1 MKKEKA
7 KMPENN
13 RAAVYARY
21 SSRKQGEQSIEGQ
34 LSEAYKY
41 AETHGYNI
49 IHEYIDRAKSGRT
62 DNREAF
68 QEMLRDT
75 AKGTFSTI
83 ILWKLDR
90 FGRNREEIAAN
101 KYRCKKNG
109 VKVVYVAENVPDSP
123 EGVILESVLEGM
135 AEYYSLQLSQNVR
148 RGMHANA
155 EKCQSTGGTT
165 PLGYAVDPATK
176 KFVIDPNTAPTVRRI
191 FDMYAGG
198 TKISEIVRTL
208 NDSGIRTARGSR
220 FKVDSLYTV
229 LRNVKY
235 TGIYTYN
242 GDVRIENGIPAIVD
256 RATFE
261 KVQEML
267 KVNKRKP
274 SKLWDTFDYILTDKL
289 FCGMC
294 GSKMIGESGTSKNG
308 TKHSYY
314 TCVKKRRDHACK
326 KKAVRQYYIE
336 TLVLD
341 RIAAILDDD
350 SLLAFIADN
359 VYSYYV
365 KLQNDDDMTDA
376 LKKRLRE
383 VEKAQIN
390 ILRAIEAGVFNDMTK
405 ARMDELDE
413 QKSEL
418 QAQIAEE
425 EYAKT
430 GLATR
435 DTILAWL
442 YSQREKDL
450 NDRASQRQLIETF
463 VNAIYVFDDRIEI
476 LFNYSRDRRSIK
488 FEELS
493 DLYEYGDVF
502 VSSALSFTNTHR
514 NEHISFVVWHNVFAV
529 SIAAAVNEG
538 RHCI

>member
-1 MKKEKA
+1 
-7 KMPENN
+7 
-13 RAAVYARY
+13 
-21 SSRKQGEQSIEGQ
+21 
-34 LSEAYKY
+34 
-41 AETHGYNI
+41 
-49 IHEYIDRAKSGRT
+49 
-62 DNREAF
+62 
-68 QEMLRDT
+68 
-75 AKGTFSTI
+75 
-83 ILWKLDR
+83 
-90 FGRNREEIAAN
+90 
-101 KYRCKKNG
+101 
-109 VKVVYVAENVPDSP
+109 
-123 EGVILESVLEGM
+123 
-135 AEYYSLQLSQNVR
+135 
-148 RGMHANA
+148 
-155 EKCQSTGGTT
+155 
-165 PLGYAVDPATK
+165 
-176 KFVIDPNTAPTVRRI
+176 
-191 FDMYAGG
+191 
-198 TKISEIVRTL
+198 
-208 NDSGIRTARGSR
+208 
-220 FKVDSLYTV
+220 
-229 LRNVKY
+229 
-235 TGIYTYN
+235 
-242 GDVRIENGIPAIVD
+242 
-256 RATFE
+256 
-261 KVQEML
+261 
-267 KVNKRKP
+267 
-274 SKLWDTFDYILTDKL
+274 
-289 FCGMC
+289 
-294 GSKMIGESGTSKNG
+294 MIGESGTSKNG

-450 NDRASQRQLIETF
+450 SDRASQRQLIETF

-502 VSSALSFTNTHR
+502 VSSALSFTSPEAGQPR
-514 NEHISFVVWHNVFAV
+514 IMEAGLSLFPYRPMGDWF
-529 SIAAAVNEG
+529 
-538 RHCI
+538 

>member
-1 MKKEKA
+1 M
-7 KMPENN
+7 
-13 RAAVYARY
+13 
-21 SSRKQGEQSIEGQ
+21 
-34 LSEAYKY
+34 
-41 AETHGYNI
+41 
-49 IHEYIDRAKSGRT
+49 
-62 DNREAF
+62 
-68 QEMLRDT
+68 
-75 AKGTFSTI
+75 
-83 ILWKLDR
+83 
-90 FGRNREEIAAN
+90 
-101 KYRCKKNG
+101 
-109 VKVVYVAENVPDSP
+109 
-123 EGVILESVLEGM
+123 
-135 AEYYSLQLSQNVR
+135 
-148 RGMHANA
+148 
-155 EKCQSTGGTT
+155 
-165 PLGYAVDPATK
+165 
-176 KFVIDPNTAPTVRRI
+176 
-191 FDMYAGG
+191 
-198 TKISEIVRTL
+198 
-208 NDSGIRTARGSR
+208 
-220 FKVDSLYTV
+220 
-229 LRNVKY
+229 
-235 TGIYTYN
+235 
-242 GDVRIENGIPAIVD
+242 
-256 RATFE
+256 
-261 KVQEML
+261 
-267 KVNKRKP
+267 
-274 SKLWDTFDYILTDKL
+274 
-289 FCGMC
+289 
-294 GSKMIGESGTSKNG
+294 
-308 TKHSYY
+308 
-314 TCVKKRRDHACK
+314 
-326 KKAVRQYYIE
+326 RQYYIE

-359 VYSYYV
+359 VYSYYA

-502 VSSALSFTNTHR
+502 VSSALSFTSPEAGQPR
-514 NEHISFVVWHNVFAV
+514 IMEAGLSLFPYRPMGDWF
-529 SIAAAVNEG
+529 
-538 RHCI
+538 